1 MGVLYCDFP
10 DKMHQLYA
18 LHHLVTYFITF
29 QFTPSFKIK
38 KQGILKGIQNLMISN
53 YKVEFTSE
61 LKLVVDNV
69 ELPSELKLVQDN
81 AELTSEL
88 KPVKDWAK
96 WCIVTKN
103 LYHES

>member
-1 MGVLYCDFP
+1 
-10 DKMHQLYA
+10 
-18 LHHLVTYFITF
+18 
-29 QFTPSFKIK
+29 
-38 KQGILKGIQNLMISN
+38 MISY